1 MPTEPSN
8 ISLSHLTIPVDRY
21 IHIVGY
27 KKNRATFNLR
37 EIYRW
42 SVLLLDGIPDS
53 KWFITLFS
61 PGLIITIK
69 YKYIT

>member
-37 EIYRW
+37 EIYGW
-42 SVLLLDGIPDS
+42 SVLLLDVHPRQ
-53 KWFITLFS
+53 
-61 PGLIITIK
+61 
-69 YKYIT
+69 